1 VPERGPVGNDVLA
14 ERLNGVRADVQD
26 LADEQ
31 HRMRD
36 RLHKLEGI
44 TQMLVDTQRA
54 SRENEARQ
62 YRRLEIRMQVL
73 MLLAVV
79 TGVIVPLIV
88 ALLATR

>member
-1 VPERGPVGNDVLA
+1 MPERGPVGNDVLA